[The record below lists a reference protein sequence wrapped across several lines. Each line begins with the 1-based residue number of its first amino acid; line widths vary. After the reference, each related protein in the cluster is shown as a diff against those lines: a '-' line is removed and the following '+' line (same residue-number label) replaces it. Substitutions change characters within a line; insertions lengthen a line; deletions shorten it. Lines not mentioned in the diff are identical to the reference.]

1 MLCLVAHVDGRKLWY
16 PLPNHRARLGRA
28 DENEIRLPSER
39 GVSKH
44 HAVLEKTADGRYLL
58 TNDARSKNGVIVGE
72 ETVANVFLEPGTFV
86 QLGVVK
92 LTLEEGES
100 EEIRPAFTVAR
111 PSSRVEA
118 DTEQFDAADSGAAL
132 RLVNDVARERRP
144 QPSLERLRTLIR
156 ATSAAWIRAR
166 ANEMTIVAA
175 VGMPA
180 DDRVMSRLRA
190 VAPCPVWIER
200 IGDVSV
206 IAAVAEHR
214 RVRDIVLVTV
224 DGRPRRFA
232 DWEKNAFST
241 IAMLLVESRR
251 QDAGNSP
258 AFGERDALRTLKAS
272 FVCESPSMRDLVR
285 RAIRNPYPSD
295 SILLL
300 GETGTGKE
308 LMAKLLHDS
317 GPFAKGQFVSL
328 NCAALTESLADAE
341 LFGIRPKAA
350 TGVDGGKGFF
360 LAANEGSIFLDEIGD
375 LSHAMQAKLLRA
387 MQERSVTPVGATAA
401 KPIRLRVIA
410 ATNRYDELRD
420 DLRYRFQFQF
430 RIPPLRERREDIEPL
445 VLHFLQE
452 ASAERG
458 IAHLDIST
466 KAMRMLR
473 EYEWPGNVR
482 QLRNIVRGAV
492 ASVGE
497 GGTLRG
503 EHLEL
508 EAVPALPRVPAG
520 GGSAGEKLAAYER
533 ELIVDALERHGGN
546 KKAAAADFGKSRE
559 WLRQR
564 IAHHG
569 IATGG

>member
-175 VGMPA
+175 AGMPP
-180 DDRVMSRLRA
+180 DDRVMSRLRS